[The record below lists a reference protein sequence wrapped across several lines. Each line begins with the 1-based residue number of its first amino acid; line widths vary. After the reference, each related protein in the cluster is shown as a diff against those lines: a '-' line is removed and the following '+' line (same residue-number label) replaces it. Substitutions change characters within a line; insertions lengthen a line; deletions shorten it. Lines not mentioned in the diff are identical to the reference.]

1 MGTSDETTTPAREL
15 GIQLRKERKRPR
27 PGRPK
32 GYRVTDVPRD
42 ICAERTLRDLE
53 NGRKPRVKSGMV
65 SDLCDFYGT
74 DLDLTRELRAL
85 AKATQVDRWTDY
97 YSSAIDNRYWLF
109 LQREAR
115 AHHIKAHDTNFVST
129 LLQHEA
135 YIDAVQQSIRIPWEK
150 DDLDFALAKQ
160 LRLERQQRW
169 RRSQVPM
176 TAVIGEAALALNMG
190 DGVMEAQRTHLLELA
205 QLPHVDIRITP
216 LSAGRHDV
224 HGLEFGVLEFND
236 DNENVIYIAGSYAG
250 RYIPPNSRA
259 GRFFVSCFD
268 VAKDISIP
276 VKEFLA

>member
-1 MGTSDETTTPAREL
+1 MGLSDESTTPVREL
-15 GIQLRKERKRPR
+15 GYQLRKERKRAR
-27 PGRPK
+27 PSRPK
-32 GYRVTDVPRD
+32 GYRVSDIPRD

-53 NGRKPRVKSGMV
+53 AGRKPRVKSGMV
-65 SDLCDFYGT
+65 SDLCEFYGT
-74 DLDLTRELRAL
+74 DVDLMRELRAL

-115 AHHIKAHDTNFVST
+115 ADRIKTHDTNFVST

-150 DDLDFALAKQ
+150 DDLDFTVAKQ

-169 RRSQVPM
+169 RKARTRT
-176 TAVIGEAALALNMG
+176 TAIIGEAALLLNMG
-190 DGVMEAQRTHLLELA
+190 DSVMEAQKVHLLELA
-205 QLPHVDIRITP
+205 ELPHVDIRITP

-224 HGLEFGVLEFND
+224 HGTEFGILDFND
-236 DNENVIYIAGSYAG
+236 DNENVIYVAGPYAG
-250 RYIPPNSRA
+250 RYVPPTSRV
-259 GRFFVSCFD
+259 GQFFVSCFD
-268 VAKDISIP
+268 VVTDISIP